1 MEFSYECP
9 CCGETINVSNPFDV
23 SCPCCG
29 GKSGISFDFD
39 NDKRNKKAE
48 EATKAHNRRNYNE

>member
-23 SCPCCG
+23 NCPCCG

-39 NDKRNKKAE
+39 NDKRNKKSGRS
-48 EATKAHNRRNYNE
+48 H